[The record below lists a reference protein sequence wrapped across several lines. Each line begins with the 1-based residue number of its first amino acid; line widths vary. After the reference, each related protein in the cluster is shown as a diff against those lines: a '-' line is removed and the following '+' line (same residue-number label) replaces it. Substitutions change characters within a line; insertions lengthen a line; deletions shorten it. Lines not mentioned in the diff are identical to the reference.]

1 MQALQRTIF
10 QHQFIGMQL
19 HTRERQG
26 VVLSMGARYSAIR
39 RWLLVSINDI
49 E

>member
-1 MQALQRTIF
+1 
-10 QHQFIGMQL
+10 MQL
-19 HTRERQG
+19 HTRERQD

-39 RWLLVSINDI
+39 RWLMVSINDI